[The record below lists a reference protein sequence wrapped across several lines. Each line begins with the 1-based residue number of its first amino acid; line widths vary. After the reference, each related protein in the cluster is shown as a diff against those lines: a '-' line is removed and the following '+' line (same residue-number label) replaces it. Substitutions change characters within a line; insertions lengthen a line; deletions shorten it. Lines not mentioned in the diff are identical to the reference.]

1 MARYVAFLRGVMPTN
16 AKMTELKSC
25 FERAGYSNVKTVLA
39 SGNVVFNARTKSDTA
54 LARDIEAAMARYL
67 DRTFYTIVRPV
78 SRLQELIKSDPF
90 AAFQLPPNAKKVVT
104 FLREPHR
111 SELSLPL
118 ETDSVRILAM
128 NGREAFVVYVPKAK
142 GAVFMV
148 VIEKTF
154 GTNVTTRTWDTVKK
168 CTVA

>member
-25 FERAGYSNVKTVLA
+25 FERAGFSNVKTVLA
-39 SGNVVFNARTKSDTA
+39 SGNVVFDARNKSDTA
-54 LARDIEAAMARYL
+54 LACDIEAAMARYL
-67 DRTFYTIVRPV
+67 GRKFYTIVRPV

-90 AAFQLPPNAKKVVT
+90 AAFQLPANAKRVVT
-104 FLREPHR
+104 FLREPHK

-118 ETDSVRILAM
+118 ATDGVRILAI
-128 NGREAFVVYVPKAK
+128 NGRDAFIVYVPNVK
-142 GAVFMV
+142 GAVFMI

-168 CTVA
+168 CTLA